1 MKNKFYR
8 LAGRLF
14 AMPLNLES
22 IAKDATVL
30 CAQEEQDVPPAVY
43 LPAHLQRITGPTIN
57 CILSVTMERMHDTH
71 SIHAPTLMYPLG
83 KTTLFGGGLW
93 THNNQFMTRS
103 INAKDNFE
111 RVSLNQAVLTD
122 TDVGISYFG
131 HWLREVVPA
140 SLVGSDVIPSLSMR
154 RPHFRHA
161 AQYEQFFKLQTIYA
175 NQGVV
180 ENCFLLSDFSQ
191 NSYKLE
197 RYLTLRD
204 NLKSSLNP
212 SDIAYNGV
220 FIARGQTG
228 AKRLL
233 INENEVIA
241 HLEKRGFDI
250 VYPEK
255 MTVEEIVRR
264 LWNAKV
270 VITVEGSAHN
280 HAIYSMAL
288 NGALLEL
295 QPPSRF
301 GIIIKGACDCLGIGW
316 GFYVCAPS
324 HDGEGFYVDS
334 FADLDKIIGQMQEAS

>member
-1 MKNKFYR
+1 MTNKFYR
-8 LAGRLF
+8 LLGRLF
-14 AMPLNLES
+14 GKPLNLDDY
-22 IAKDATVL
+22 AKDVITL
-30 CAQEEQDVPPAVY
+30 CPKEEQDVPPAIY
-43 LPAHLQRITGPTIN
+43 LPSHLGRITGPTIN
-57 CILSVTMERMHDTH
+57 CILSVTMERMHQTH
-71 SIHAPTLMYPLG
+71 AIHSPTLMYPIG
-83 KTTLFGGGLW
+83 KTRLFGGGIW
-93 THNNQFMTRS
+93 TSKNEFFTRS

-111 RVSLNQAVLTD
+111 RVNLNQAVLTD

-140 SLVGSDVIPSLSMR
+140 SLVGSDVIPSISVR

-161 AQYEQFFKLQTIYA
+161 AQYEHFFKLQTIYT
-175 NQGVV
+175 NKGVV

-212 SDIAYNGV
+212 SDITYNGV

-241 HLEKRGFDI
+241 HLEKRGFDVI
-250 VYPEK
+250 YPEK

-264 LWNAKV
+264 LWNAKI

-280 HAIYSMAL
+280 HAIYSMNL
-288 NGALLEL
+288 KGALLEL

-324 HDGEGFYVDS
+324 ADGEGFYVDA
-334 FADLDKIIGQMQEAS
+334 FTDLDRVIGQLQEVK